1 VCICIDDQ
9 IPQYSFVTIQG
20 TARID
25 HLEQNELLKWATK
38 IAGRYMGKNNAEAYG
53 KRNGTEGAVL
63 VRIKPKKI
71 IAEKDTAK
79 WE

>member
-1 VCICIDDQ
+1 M
-9 IPQYSFVTIQG
+9 IPQYSFQG
-20 TARID
+20 TARIY
-25 HLEQNELLKWATK
+25 HLKQNELLNWAIK

-53 KRNGTEGAVL
+53 KRNSTEGAVL

-71 IAEKDTAK
+71 IIAAKDTAE